1 MDFVYNCGGILFS
14 SYELA
19 VEYANHMYENR
30 GYVLGI
36 EKMEVL

>member
-1 MDFVYNCGGILFS
+1 MQYGYVCGGIIFTT
-14 SYELA
+14 YEMA